1 MAPVGRRTMN
11 EHGGTGKRRAGAD
24 DQLMTI
30 EEVGAYLQVPIKT
43 LYDWRHKGC
52 GPSGMRV
59 GRHVRYRRA
68 DVDRWLETC
77 RDPEPEV
84 EFGARRVS

>member
-30 EEVGAYLQVPIKT
+30 EEVGACLQVPIKT
-43 LYDWRHKGC
+43 LYDWRHKIAAPGVV
-52 GPSGMRV
+52 GMR
-59 GRHVRYRRA
+59 A
-68 DVDRWLETC
+68 SL
-77 RDPEPEV
+77 
-84 EFGARRVS
+84 

>member
-1 MAPVGRRTMN
+1 MN
-11 EHGGTGKRRAGAD
+11 EHGGPTKWRGGAD

-52 GPSGMRV
+52 GPRGMRV
-59 GRHVRYRRA
+59 GRYVRYRRA
-68 DVDRWLETC
+68 DVEIWLDSC
-77 RDPEPEV
+77 RDPEPALG
-84 EFGARRVS
+84 FGSRRAS

>member
-1 MAPVGRRTMN
+1 MRR
-11 EHGGTGKRRAGAD
+11 GGAD

-52 GPSGMRV
+52 GPRGMRV
-59 GRHVRYRRA
+59 GRYVRYRRH
-68 DVDRWLETC
+68 DVDVWLDSC
-77 RDPEPEV
+77 RDPEPELQ
-84 EFGARRVS
+84 FGSRRAS